1 MDHKTR
7 LHVVLHVLRGSH
19 LPRVAV
25 EWSAIRCDALAAG
38 SLSCCQGLGTCPS
51 ILRSVSCVA
60 RSLSD
65 TSQSTFNR
73 TRYAAG
79 ICPCLPMST
88 LARTALNL
96 RKNESTDSLWPSP
109 HPGLWNSIHCSR
121 RDTRLLRLRPA
132 IVVVPPKLR
141 VRESSQM
148 ISLDALPRP
157 LRVPATRPSHH
168 HRPSITPA
176 HVLSA
181 ASRLT
186 ASYIDALAFRVHCR
200 PWAARDSLDYSG

>member
-1 MDHKTR
+1 MDRTQDQYCMFCVGR
-7 LHVVLHVLRGSH
+7 TSQGCGGVRSDVMH
-19 LPRVAV
+19 LQQV
-25 EWSAIRCDALAAG
+25 SF
-38 SLSCCQGLGTCPS
+38 SCCQGLRTCPS
-51 ILRSVSCVA
+51 VLRSVSCVA

-65 TSQSTFNR
+65 TSQSTLNR

-79 ICPCLPMST
+79 ICPRLPMST
-88 LARTALNL
+88 LARTALNP
-96 RKNESTDSLWPSP
+96 RKD
-109 HPGLWNSIHCSR
+109 WNSIHCSR

-168 HRPSITPA
+168 HCPSITPA
-176 HVLSA
+176 RVLPA

-186 ASYIDALAFRVHCR
+186 ASYIDALAFRIHCR

>member
-1 MDHKTR
+1 MFCVDRTSQGSRWSGVRSDVMHLQQGLSHAAKVWE
-7 LHVVLHVLRGSH
+7 HVRPSSALFPASLGVFPIRRKALSIAHAM
-19 LPRVAV
+19 PRV
-25 EWSAIRCDALAAG
+25 SAH
-38 SLSCCQGLGTCPS
+38 
-51 ILRSVSCVA
+51 V
-60 RSLSD
+60 
-65 TSQSTFNR
+65 
-73 TRYAAG
+73 
-79 ICPCLPMST
+79 CPCLPMST

-176 HVLSA
+176 RVLSA